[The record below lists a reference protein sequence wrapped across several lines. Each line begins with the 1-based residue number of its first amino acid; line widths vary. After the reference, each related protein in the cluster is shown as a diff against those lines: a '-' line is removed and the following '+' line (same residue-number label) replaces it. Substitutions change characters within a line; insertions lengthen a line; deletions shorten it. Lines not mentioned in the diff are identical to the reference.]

1 MSAWNKPP
9 LRHCPLVLLNVL
21 AKIRQVKEAKTK
33 IPTFRLE
40 LVHQNTETNIKWDEA
55 TMAFSD
61 AIADEINKAILEQIL
76 KNDKTKLYTKQIKKL
91 LKQIKKQTRDL
102 NYEETG

>member
-1 MSAWNKPP
+1 MFTDSEDLKK
-9 LRHCPLVLLNVL
+9 L
-21 AKIRQVKEAKTK
+21 AYD
-33 IPTFRLE
+33 
-40 LVHQNTETNIKWDEA
+40 QNTETNIKWDEA
-55 TMAFSD
+55 TIALSD